1 MQVIEFGWKPVART
15 GVSAASRAPRH
26 SSAATNAATR
36 VSFRGVFS
44 ERLFRA
50 SSFSVFH
57 GLAMSASTD
66 RPNEDARLAG
76 DDDARAR
83 TERTAA
89 LLGAGG
95 AVDRDALFAIYEE
108 NAAKDDESPVTVEFE
123 LLKDLD
129 KRLDRYMVDRVPFL
143 SRTQMQRLIEEEAI
157 TVNGRVPKSST
168 KLRKGD
174 RIVATL
180 PPPPSGAIQP
190 ENIPL
195 DVLYE
200 DDAIIVVNKEA
211 GLIVHPARSHKSGT
225 LVNALAWRFKHVS
238 GGELSKVGEEFA
250 RPGVVHRLDK
260 FTSGAIVSA
269 KNDTAHWRL
278 GKQFE
283 MRRTDKRYLALVHGH
298 PERDVETIDLPLGK
312 HPTIKEKYA
321 VRHDDTGKPSLTIAR
336 VRERYTALDGTLY
349 ALVELELKTGRTHQI
364 RVHLS
369 YLGHSIVGDDM
380 YGGKHVTERALGG
393 DSDVMLLSRQA
404 LHATTLGFRHPMT
417 EQPVRFT
424 APLAKD
430 IRRAVDLL
438 RAATMTR
445 HHAYAVDAAGATI
458 DLSAVCP

>member
-1 MQVIEFGWKPVART
+1 MADEG
-15 GVSAASRAPRH
+15 PRP
-26 SSAATNAATR
+26 A
-36 VSFRGVFS
+36 
-44 ERLFRA
+44 EDD
-50 SSFSVFH
+50 
-57 GLAMSASTD
+57 ST
-66 RPNEDARLAG
+66 
-76 DDDARAR
+76 ARA
-83 TERTAA
+83 ERTAA

-129 KRLDRYMVDRVPFL
+129 KRLDRYLVDRVPFL
-143 SRTQMQRLIEEEAI
+143 SRTQIQRLIDEEAV

-180 PPPPSGAIQP
+180 PPPPSGAIEPQD
-190 ENIPL
+190 IPL

-200 DDAIIVVNKEA
+200 DDAIIVVNKPA

-283 MRRTDKRYLALVHGH
+283 MRRTDKRYLALVHGS
-298 PERDVETIDLPLGK
+298 PEKDVETIDLPLGK
-312 HPTIKEKYA
+312 HPSIKEKYA
-321 VRHDDTGKPSLTIAR
+321 VRFDESGKPSLTISR
-336 VRERYTALDGTLY
+336 VRERYLGPNGTRF

-369 YLGHSIVGDDM
+369 YLGHPIVGDDM
-380 YGGKHVTERALGG
+380 YGGKHATERDLGG
-393 DSDVMLLSRQA
+393 ASDAMLLARQA

-417 EQPVRFT
+417 EQPMSFT
-424 APLAKD
+424 APIAADLA
-430 IRRAVDLL
+430 RAVALL
-438 RAATMTR
+438 RASTR
-445 HHAYAVDAAGATI
+445 AAGAEPLVAPPGATI
-458 DLSAVCP
+458 DLAAAGL

>member
-1 MQVIEFGWKPVART
+1 MAE
-15 GVSAASRAPRH
+15 
-26 SSAATNAATR
+26 
-36 VSFRGVFS
+36 
-44 ERLFRA
+44 
-50 SSFSVFH
+50 
-57 GLAMSASTD
+57 
-66 RPNEDARLAG
+66 PNHPETS
-76 DDDARAR
+76 DDDTRAR
-83 TERTAA
+83 HERTAA

-143 SRTQMQRLIEEEAI
+143 SRTQIQRLIEEEAI

-180 PPPPSGAIQP
+180 PPPPSGAIAP
-190 ENIPL
+190 EDIPL
-195 DVLYE
+195 DVIYE
-200 DDAIIVVNKEA
+200 DDAIIVVNKPA

-225 LVNALAWRFKHVS
+225 LVNALAWRFKFVS

-250 RPGVVHRLDK
+250 RPGIVHRLDK

-298 PERDVETIDLPLGK
+298 PEKAVETIDLPLGK
-312 HPTIKEKYA
+312 HPSIKEKYA
-321 VRHDDTGKPSLTIAR
+321 VRFDDTGKPSVTILR
-336 VRERYTALDGTLY
+336 VRERYTAPSGAKY

-369 YLGHSIVGDDM
+369 YLGFPIVGDDM
-380 YGGKHVTERALGG
+380 YGGKHTTERELGG
-393 DSDVMLLSRQA
+393 DGDAMLLARQA

-417 EQPVRFT
+417 EQPMKFT
-424 APLAKD
+424 APLAGD
-430 IRRAVDLL
+430 LTRAVALL
-438 RAATMTR
+438 RAATRATGGDP
-445 HHAYAVDAAGATI
+445 AVDAPGATI
-458 DLSAVCP
+458 ELANAGVA

>member
-1 MQVIEFGWKPVART
+1 VAELN
-15 GVSAASRAPRH
+15 H
-26 SSAATNAATR
+26 S
-36 VSFRGVFS
+36 
-44 ERLFRA
+44 
-50 SSFSVFH
+50 
-57 GLAMSASTD
+57 
-66 RPNEDARLAG
+66 EDT

-83 TERTAA
+83 HDRTAA

-143 SRTQMQRLIEEEAI
+143 SRTQIQRLIEEEAI

-180 PPPPSGAIQP
+180 PPPPSGAIHP
-190 ENIPL
+190 EDIPL
-195 DVLYE
+195 EVIYE
-200 DDAIIVVNKEA
+200 DDAVIVVNKPA

-225 LVNALAWRFKHVS
+225 LVNALAWRFKHIS

-250 RPGVVHRLDK
+250 RPGIVHRLDK

-298 PERDVETIDLPLGK
+298 PEKAVETIDLPLGK
-312 HPTIKEKYA
+312 HPSIKEKYA
-321 VRHDDTGKPSLTIAR
+321 VRFDETGKPSVTIAR
-336 VRERYTALDGTLY
+336 VRERYTAPSGAKY

-369 YLGHSIVGDDM
+369 YLGFPIVGDDM
-380 YGGKHVTERALGG
+380 YGGKHSTERDLGG
-393 DSDVMLLSRQA
+393 DSDAMLLARQA
-404 LHATTLGFRHPMT
+404 LHATTLGFKHPMT
-417 EQPVRFT
+417 EQPMKFT
-424 APLAKD
+424 APLAAD
-430 IRRAVDLL
+430 IARALTLL
-438 RAATMTR
+438 RAATR
-445 HHAYAVDAAGATI
+445 AAGGEPAVDAPGATI
-458 DLSAVCP
+458 DLAAV

>member
-1 MQVIEFGWKPVART
+1 MAESNHPE
-15 GVSAASRAPRH
+15 
-26 SSAATNAATR
+26 NA
-36 VSFRGVFS
+36 
-44 ERLFRA
+44 
-50 SSFSVFH
+50 
-57 GLAMSASTD
+57 
-66 RPNEDARLAG
+66 

-83 TERTAA
+83 HDRTAA
-89 LLGAGG
+89 LVGAGG

-143 SRTQMQRLIEEEAI
+143 SRTQIQRLIEEEAI

-180 PPPPSGAIQP
+180 PPPPSGAIAP
-190 ENIPL
+190 EEIPL
-195 DVLYE
+195 DVIYE
-200 DDAIIVVNKEA
+200 DDAIIVVNKPA

-225 LVNALAWRFKHVS
+225 LVNALAWRFKHIS

-250 RPGVVHRLDK
+250 RPGIVHRLDK

-312 HPTIKEKYA
+312 HPSIKEKYA
-321 VRHDDTGKPSLTIAR
+321 VRFDETGKPSITILR
-336 VRERYTALDGTLY
+336 VRERYTAPSGAKY

-369 YLGHSIVGDDM
+369 YLGFPIVGDDM
-380 YGGKHVTERALGG
+380 YGGKHTTERDLGG
-393 DSDVMLLSRQA
+393 DGDAMLLARQA

-417 EQPVRFT
+417 EQPMKFT
-424 APLAKD
+424 APLAAD
-430 IRRAVDLL
+430 LTRAVTLL
-438 RAATMTR
+438 RAATRATGGDP
-445 HHAYAVDAAGATI
+445 AVDAPGATI
-458 DLSAVCP
+458 ELAKICG

>member
-1 MQVIEFGWKPVART
+1 VADE
-15 GVSAASRAPRH
+15 GPRP
-26 SSAATNAATR
+26 A
-36 VSFRGVFS
+36 
-44 ERLFRA
+44 EDD
-50 SSFSVFH
+50 
-57 GLAMSASTD
+57 ST
-66 RPNEDARLAG
+66 
-76 DDDARAR
+76 ARA
-83 TERTAA
+83 ERTAA

-129 KRLDRYMVDRVPFL
+129 KRLDRYLVDRVPFL
-143 SRTQMQRLIEEEAI
+143 SRTQIQRLIDEEAV

-180 PPPPSGAIQP
+180 PPPPSGAIEPQD
-190 ENIPL
+190 IPL

-200 DDAIIVVNKEA
+200 DDAIIVVNKPA

-283 MRRTDKRYLALVHGH
+283 MRRTDKRYLALVHGS
-298 PERDVETIDLPLGK
+298 PEKDVETIDLPLGK
-312 HPTIKEKYA
+312 HPSIKEKYA
-321 VRHDDTGKPSLTIAR
+321 VRFDESGKPSLTIAR
-336 VRERYTALDGTLY
+336 VRERYLGPNGARF

-369 YLGHSIVGDDM
+369 YLGHPIVGDDM
-380 YGGKHVTERALGG
+380 YGGKHSTERDLGG
-393 DSDVMLLSRQA
+393 PSDAMLLARQA

-417 EQPVRFT
+417 EQPMSFT
-424 APLAKD
+424 APIAADLA
-430 IRRAVDLL
+430 RAVALL
-438 RAATMTR
+438 RASTR
-445 HHAYAVDAAGATI
+445 AAGAEPLVAPPGATI
-458 DLSAVCP
+458 DLAAAGL

>member
-1 MQVIEFGWKPVART
+1 VAE
-15 GVSAASRAPRH
+15 SNHPE
-26 SSAATNAATR
+26 NA
-36 VSFRGVFS
+36 
-44 ERLFRA
+44 
-50 SSFSVFH
+50 
-57 GLAMSASTD
+57 
-66 RPNEDARLAG
+66 

-83 TERTAA
+83 HDRTAA
-89 LLGAGG
+89 LVGAGG

-143 SRTQMQRLIEEEAI
+143 SRTQIQRLIEEEAI

-180 PPPPSGAIQP
+180 PPPPSGAIAP
-190 ENIPL
+190 EEIPL
-195 DVLYE
+195 DVIYE
-200 DDAIIVVNKEA
+200 DDAIIVVNKPA

-225 LVNALAWRFKHVS
+225 LVNALAWRFKHIS

-250 RPGVVHRLDK
+250 RPGIVHRLDK

-312 HPTIKEKYA
+312 HPSIKEKYA
-321 VRHDDTGKPSLTIAR
+321 VRFDETGKPSITILR
-336 VRERYTALDGTLY
+336 VRERYTAPSGAKY

-369 YLGHSIVGDDM
+369 YLGFPIVGDDM
-380 YGGKHVTERALGG
+380 YGGKHTTERDLGG
-393 DSDVMLLSRQA
+393 DGDAMLLARQA

-417 EQPVRFT
+417 EQPMKFT
-424 APLAKD
+424 APLAAD
-430 IRRAVDLL
+430 IALAIALL
-438 RAATMTR
+438 RASTRATGGDP
-445 HHAYAVDAAGATI
+445 AVDAPGATI
-458 DLSAVCP
+458 ELAKICG

>member
-1 MQVIEFGWKPVART
+1 MAESNHPV
-15 GVSAASRAPRH
+15 
-26 SSAATNAATR
+26 NA
-36 VSFRGVFS
+36 
-44 ERLFRA
+44 
-50 SSFSVFH
+50 
-57 GLAMSASTD
+57 
-66 RPNEDARLAG
+66 

-83 TERTAA
+83 HDRTAA
-89 LLGAGG
+89 LVGAGG

-108 NAAKDDESPVTVEFE
+108 NAAKDDESPVAVEFE

-143 SRTQMQRLIEEEAI
+143 SRTQIQRLIEEEAI

-180 PPPPSGAIQP
+180 PPPPSGAIAP
-190 ENIPL
+190 EDIPL
-195 DVLYE
+195 EVIYE
-200 DDAIIVVNKEA
+200 DDAIIVVNKPA

-225 LVNALAWRFKHVS
+225 LVNALAWRFKHIS

-250 RPGVVHRLDK
+250 RPGIVHRLDK

-298 PERDVETIDLPLGK
+298 PERDVENIDLPLGK
-312 HPTIKEKYA
+312 HPSIKEKYA
-321 VRHDDTGKPSLTIAR
+321 VRFDETGKPSVTILR
-336 VRERYTALDGTLY
+336 VRERYTAPSGAKY

-369 YLGHSIVGDDM
+369 YLGFPIVGDDM
-380 YGGKHVTERALGG
+380 YGGKHTTERDLGG
-393 DSDVMLLSRQA
+393 DDDAMLLARQA

-417 EQPVRFT
+417 EEPMKFT
-424 APLAKD
+424 APLAAD
-430 IRRAVDLL
+430 LTRAVTLL
-438 RAATMTR
+438 RAATRATGGDP
-445 HHAYAVDAAGATI
+445 AVDAPGATI
-458 DLSAVCP
+458 ELAKICG

>member
-1 MQVIEFGWKPVART
+1 M
-15 GVSAASRAPRH
+15 
-26 SSAATNAATR
+26 
-36 VSFRGVFS
+36 S
-44 ERLFRA
+44 ETPEERI
-50 SSFSVFH
+50 
-57 GLAMSASTD
+57 D
-66 RPNEDARLAG
+66 
-76 DDDARAR
+76 
-83 TERTAA
+83 RTAS

-95 AVDRDALFAIYEE
+95 AIDRDALFAIYEE

-143 SRTQMQRLIEEEAI
+143 SRTQIQKLIDEEAI

-180 PPPPSGAIQP
+180 PPPPSGAITP
-190 ENIPL
+190 EDIPL
-195 DVLYE
+195 DVLFE
-200 DDAIIVVNKEA
+200 DDAIIVVNKPA

-225 LVNALAWRFKHVS
+225 LVNALAWRFKYIS

-260 FTSGAIVSA
+260 HTSGAIVSA

-283 MRRTDKRYLALVHGH
+283 MRRTDKRYLALVHGS

-321 VRHDDTGKPSLTIAR
+321 VRHDETGKPSLTIAR
-336 VRERYTALDGTLY
+336 VRERYVAPSGEKY

-369 YLGHSIVGDDM
+369 YLGLPIVGDDM
-380 YGGKHVTERALGG
+380 YGGKHTTERMLGG
-393 DSDVMLLSRQA
+393 EGDAMLLARQA
-404 LHATTLGFRHPMT
+404 LHATTLGIRHPMT
-417 EQPVRFT
+417 EKPMSFT
-424 APLAKD
+424 APVAAD
-430 IRRAVDLL
+430 IRRAVELL
-438 RAATMTR
+438 RAATR
-445 HHAYAVDAAGATI
+445 ASGAEHVVVAAGTTVELTPAG
-458 DLSAVCP
+458 L

>member
-1 MQVIEFGWKPVART
+1 VAE
-15 GVSAASRAPRH
+15 SNHPE
-26 SSAATNAATR
+26 NA
-36 VSFRGVFS
+36 
-44 ERLFRA
+44 
-50 SSFSVFH
+50 
-57 GLAMSASTD
+57 
-66 RPNEDARLAG
+66 

-83 TERTAA
+83 HDRTAA
-89 LLGAGG
+89 LVGAGG

-143 SRTQMQRLIEEEAI
+143 SRTQIQRLIEEEAI

-180 PPPPSGAIQP
+180 PPPPSGAIAP
-190 ENIPL
+190 EEIPL
-195 DVLYE
+195 DVIYE
-200 DDAIIVVNKEA
+200 DDAIIVVNKPA

-225 LVNALAWRFKHVS
+225 LVNALAWRFKHIS

-250 RPGVVHRLDK
+250 RPGIVHRLDK

-312 HPTIKEKYA
+312 HPSIKEKYA
-321 VRHDDTGKPSLTIAR
+321 VRFDETGKPSITILR
-336 VRERYTALDGTLY
+336 VRERYTAPSGAKY

-369 YLGHSIVGDDM
+369 YLGFPIVGDDM
-380 YGGKHVTERALGG
+380 YGGKHTTERDLGG
-393 DSDVMLLSRQA
+393 DGDAMLLARQA

-417 EQPVRFT
+417 EQPMKFT
-424 APLAKD
+424 APLAAD
-430 IRRAVDLL
+430 LTRAVTLL
-438 RAATMTR
+438 RAATRATGGDP
-445 HHAYAVDAAGATI
+445 AVDAPGATI
-458 DLSAVCP
+458 ELAKICG

>member
-1 MQVIEFGWKPVART
+1 MSGQDE
-15 GVSAASRAPRH
+15 
-26 SSAATNAATR
+26 
-36 VSFRGVFS
+36 
-44 ERLFRA
+44 ERI
-50 SSFSVFH
+50 
-57 GLAMSASTD
+57 D
-66 RPNEDARLAG
+66 
-76 DDDARAR
+76 
-83 TERTAA
+83 RTAS

-95 AVDRDALFAIYEE
+95 AIDRDALFAIYEE

-129 KRLDRYMVDRVPFL
+129 KRLDRYLVDRVPFL
-143 SRTQMQRLIEEEAI
+143 SRTQIQRLIEEEAI

-174 RIVATL
+174 RIVAAL

-190 ENIPL
+190 EDIPL
-195 DVLYE
+195 DVIYE
-200 DDAIIVVNKEA
+200 DDSIIVVNKPA

-298 PERDVETIDLPLGK
+298 PEKDVETIDLPLGK
-312 HPTIKEKYA
+312 HPTVKEKYA
-321 VRHDDTGKPSLTIAR
+321 VRFDETGKQSLTIAR
-336 VRERYTALDGTLY
+336 VRERYVGADGAKH

-369 YLGHSIVGDDM
+369 YIGLPIVGDDM
-380 YGGKHVTERALGG
+380 YGGKHTTERMLGG
-393 DSDVMLLSRQA
+393 ESGAMLLARQA

-417 EQPVRFT
+417 EKPMMFT
-424 APLAKD
+424 APMAAD

-438 RAATMTR
+438 RGATSAAGLEM
-445 HHAYAVDAAGATI
+445 AVSAPGATI
-458 DLSAVCP
+458 ELSAAGL

>member
-1 MQVIEFGWKPVART
+1 VAE
-15 GVSAASRAPRH
+15 SNHPE
-26 SSAATNAATR
+26 NA
-36 VSFRGVFS
+36 
-44 ERLFRA
+44 
-50 SSFSVFH
+50 
-57 GLAMSASTD
+57 
-66 RPNEDARLAG
+66 

-83 TERTAA
+83 HDRTAA
-89 LLGAGG
+89 LVGAGG

-143 SRTQMQRLIEEEAI
+143 SRTQIQRLIEEEAI

-180 PPPPSGAIQP
+180 PPPPSGAIAP
-190 ENIPL
+190 EEIPL
-195 DVLYE
+195 DVIYE
-200 DDAIIVVNKEA
+200 DDAIIVVNKPA

-225 LVNALAWRFKHVS
+225 LVNALAWRFKHIS

-250 RPGVVHRLDK
+250 RPGIVHRLDK

-312 HPTIKEKYA
+312 HPSIKEKYA
-321 VRHDDTGKPSLTIAR
+321 VRFDETGKPSITILR
-336 VRERYTALDGTLY
+336 VRERYTAPSGAKY

-369 YLGHSIVGDDM
+369 YLGFPIVGDDM
-380 YGGKHVTERALGG
+380 YGGKHTTERDLGG
-393 DSDVMLLSRQA
+393 DGDAMLLARQA

-417 EQPVRFT
+417 EEPMKFT
-424 APLAKD
+424 APLAAD
-430 IRRAVDLL
+430 LTRAVTLL
-438 RAATMTR
+438 RAATRATGGDP
-445 HHAYAVDAAGATI
+445 AVDAPGATI
-458 DLSAVCP
+458 ELAKICG

>member
-1 MQVIEFGWKPVART
+1 
-15 GVSAASRAPRH
+15 
-26 SSAATNAATR
+26 
-36 VSFRGVFS
+36 
-44 ERLFRA
+44 
-50 SSFSVFH
+50 
-57 GLAMSASTD
+57 MSDETED
-66 RPNEDARLAG
+66 RID
-76 DDDARAR
+76 
-83 TERTAA
+83 RTAA

-129 KRLDRYMVDRVPFL
+129 KRLDRYLVDRVPFL
-143 SRTQMQRLIEEEAI
+143 SRTQIQRLIDEEAI

-174 RIVATL
+174 RIVAAL

-190 ENIPL
+190 EDIPL

-200 DDAIIVVNKEA
+200 DDSIIVVNKPA

-260 FTSGAIVSA
+260 HTSGAIVSA

-283 MRRTDKRYLALVHGH
+283 MRRTDKRYLALVHGS
-298 PERDVETIDLPLGK
+298 PEKDVETIDLPLGK
-312 HPTIKEKYA
+312 HPSIKEKYA
-321 VRHDDTGKPSLTIAR
+321 VRFDETGKPSLTIAR
-336 VRERYTALDGTLY
+336 VRERYVAPGGEKY

-369 YLGHSIVGDDM
+369 YLGMPIVGDDM
-380 YGGKHVTERALGG
+380 YGGKHTTERMLGG
-393 DSDVMLLSRQA
+393 EGDAMLLARQA

-417 EQPVRFT
+417 EKPMSFT
-424 APLAKD
+424 APVAAD
-430 IRRAVDLL
+430 IARAISLLRRASV
-438 RAATMTR
+438 TP
-445 HHAYAVDAAGATI
+445 VDAPGTTIPLPSAG
-458 DLSAVCP
+458 L

>member
-1 MQVIEFGWKPVART
+1 
-15 GVSAASRAPRH
+15 
-26 SSAATNAATR
+26 
-36 VSFRGVFS
+36 
-44 ERLFRA
+44 
-50 SSFSVFH
+50 
-57 GLAMSASTD
+57 MSGQDED
-66 RPNEDARLAG
+66 RID
-76 DDDARAR
+76 
-83 TERTAA
+83 RTAG

-129 KRLDRYMVDRVPFL
+129 KRLDRYLVDRVPFL
-143 SRTQMQRLIEEEAI
+143 SRTQIQRLIDEEAI
-157 TVNGRVPKSST
+157 SVNGRVPKSST

-174 RIVATL
+174 RIVAAL

-190 ENIPL
+190 EDIPL
-195 DVLYE
+195 DVLFE
-200 DDAIIVVNKEA
+200 DDSIIVVNKPA

-283 MRRTDKRYLALVHGH
+283 MRRTDKRYLALVHGS
-298 PERDVETIDLPLGK
+298 PEKDVETIDLPLGK
-312 HPTIKEKYA
+312 HPTVKEKYA
-321 VRHDDTGKPSLTIAR
+321 VRFDDTGKQSLTIAR
-336 VRERYTALDGTLY
+336 VRERYVGGNGETY

-369 YLGHSIVGDDM
+369 YIGLPIVGDDM
-380 YGGKHVTERALGG
+380 YGGKHTTERMLGG
-393 DSDVMLLSRQA
+393 ESDAMLLARQA

-417 EQPVRFT
+417 EQPVTFT
-424 APLAKD
+424 APVAAD
-430 IRRAVDLL
+430 IRRAVELL
-438 RAATMTR
+438 RAST
-445 HHAYAVDAAGATI
+445 HAAGLDPAVSAAGATI
-458 DLSAVCP
+458 ALPAAGL

>member
-1 MQVIEFGWKPVART
+1 MSGQDE
-15 GVSAASRAPRH
+15 
-26 SSAATNAATR
+26 
-36 VSFRGVFS
+36 
-44 ERLFRA
+44 ERI
-50 SSFSVFH
+50 
-57 GLAMSASTD
+57 D
-66 RPNEDARLAG
+66 
-76 DDDARAR
+76 
-83 TERTAA
+83 RTAS

-95 AVDRDALFAIYEE
+95 AIDRDALFAIYEE

-129 KRLDRYMVDRVPFL
+129 KRLDRYLVDRVPFL
-143 SRTQMQRLIEEEAI
+143 SRTQIQRLIEEEAI

-174 RIVATL
+174 RIVAAL

-190 ENIPL
+190 EDIPL
-195 DVLYE
+195 DVIYE
-200 DDAIIVVNKEA
+200 DDSIIVVNKPA

-298 PERDVETIDLPLGK
+298 PEKDVETIDLPLGK
-312 HPTIKEKYA
+312 HPTVKEKYA
-321 VRHDDTGKPSLTIAR
+321 VRFDDTGKQSLTIAR
-336 VRERYTALDGTLY
+336 VRERYVGADGAKH

-369 YLGHSIVGDDM
+369 YIGLPIVGDDM
-380 YGGKHVTERALGG
+380 YGGKHTTERMLGG
-393 DSDVMLLSRQA
+393 ESDAMLLARQA

-417 EQPVRFT
+417 EKQVMFT
-424 APLAKD
+424 APMAAD

-438 RAATMTR
+438 RGATSAAGLEM
-445 HHAYAVDAAGATI
+445 AVSAPGATI
-458 DLSAVCP
+458 ELSAAGL

>member
-1 MQVIEFGWKPVART
+1 MAGTP
-15 GVSAASRAPRH
+15 AS
-26 SSAATNAATR
+26 
-36 VSFRGVFS
+36 G
-44 ERLFRA
+44 
-50 SSFSVFH
+50 
-57 GLAMSASTD
+57 D
-66 RPNEDARLAG
+66 EDTT
-76 DDDARAR
+76 AR

-95 AVDRDALFAIYEE
+95 AIDRDALFAIYEE
-108 NAAKDDESPVTVEFE
+108 NASKDDESPVTVEFE

-143 SRTQMQRLIEEEAI
+143 SRTQIQRLIDEQAI

-168 KLRKGD
+168 KLHKGD

-180 PPPPSGAIQP
+180 PPPPSGAIEPQD
-190 ENIPL
+190 IPL

-200 DDAIIVVNKEA
+200 DDAIIVVNKPA

-260 FTSGAIVSA
+260 HTSGAIVSA

-283 MRRTDKRYLALVHGH
+283 MRRTDKRYLALVHGS
-298 PERDVETIDLPLGK
+298 PEKDVETIDLPLGK
-312 HPTIKEKYA
+312 HPTVKEKYA
-321 VRHDDTGKPSLTIAR
+321 VRFDETGKPSLTIAR
-336 VRERYTALDGTLY
+336 VRERYVAPDGQRYT
-349 ALVELELKTGRTHQI
+349 LVELELRTGRTHQI

-369 YLGHSIVGDDM
+369 YTGHPIVGDDM
-380 YGGKHVTERALGG
+380 YGGRHATDRMLGG
-393 DSDVMLLSRQA
+393 ERDEMLLARQA

-417 EQPVRFT
+417 EERMSFT
-424 APLAKD
+424 APVAAD
-430 IRRAVDLL
+430 IARAVSLL
-438 RAATMTR
+438 RASTR
-445 HHAYAVDAAGATI
+445 AAGEACEVTAPGATI
-458 DLSAVCP
+458 DLSSAGL

>member
-1 MQVIEFGWKPVART
+1 VGD
-15 GVSAASRAPRH
+15 AP
-26 SSAATNAATR
+26 APDDL
-36 VSFRGVFS
+36 G
-44 ERLFRA
+44 
-50 SSFSVFH
+50 
-57 GLAMSASTD
+57 
-66 RPNEDARLAG
+66 
-76 DDDARAR
+76 DDARAD
-83 TERTAA
+83 RTAA

-95 AVDRDALFAIYEE
+95 AIDRDALFALYEQ

-143 SRTQMQRLIEEEAI
+143 SRTQIQRLVEEQAI

-180 PPPPSGAIQP
+180 PPPPSGAIVP
-190 ENIPL
+190 EDIPL
-195 DVLYE
+195 DVLFE
-200 DDAIIVVNKEA
+200 DDSIIVVNKPA

-260 FTSGAIVSA
+260 HTSGAIVSA

-278 GKQFE
+278 GRQFE

-298 PERDVETIDLPLGK
+298 PARDVETIDLPLGK

-321 VRHDDTGKPSLTIAR
+321 VRHDETGKPSLTIAR
-336 VRERYTALDGTLY
+336 VRERHLAPSGERY

-364 RVHLS
+364 RVHLAFT
-369 YLGHSIVGDDM
+369 GHPIVGDDM
-380 YGGKHVTERALGG
+380 YGGRHARESDFGG
-393 DSDVMLLSRQA
+393 ASDAMLLARQA

-417 EQPVRFT
+417 EQPMSFT
-424 APLAKD
+424 APVADD
-430 IRRAVDLL
+430 IRRAIALL
-438 RAATMTR
+438 RAATI
-445 HHAYAVDAAGATI
+445 AAGAAPEVDAPGATI
-458 DLSAVCP
+458 DLAAAGL

>member
-1 MQVIEFGWKPVART
+1 M
-15 GVSAASRAPRH
+15 
-26 SSAATNAATR
+26 
-36 VSFRGVFS
+36 S
-44 ERLFRA
+44 E
-50 SSFSVFH
+50 
-57 GLAMSASTD
+57 TPED
-66 RPNEDARLAG
+66 RIG
-76 DDDARAR
+76 R
-83 TERTAA
+83 TEA

-108 NAAKDDESPVTVEFE
+108 NSAKDDESPVTVEVE

-143 SRTQMQRLIEEEAI
+143 SRTQIQRLIDEEAI

-174 RIVATL
+174 RIVAAL

-190 ENIPL
+190 EDIPL
-195 DVLYE
+195 DVIYE
-200 DDAIIVVNKEA
+200 DDAIIVVNKPA

-260 FTSGAIVSA
+260 HTSGAIVSA

-283 MRRTDKRYLALVHGH
+283 MRRTDKRYLALVHGS
-298 PERDVETIDLPLGK
+298 PEKDVETIDLPLGK
-312 HPTIKEKYA
+312 HPSIKEKYA
-321 VRHDDTGKPSLTIAR
+321 VRFDETGKPSLTIAR
-336 VRERYTALDGTLY
+336 VRERYVAPGGEKY

-369 YLGHSIVGDDM
+369 YLGLPIVGDDM
-380 YGGKHVTERALGG
+380 YGGRHTTERMLGG
-393 DSDVMLLSRQA
+393 EGDAMLLARQA
-404 LHATTLGFRHPMT
+404 PHATTLGIRHPMT
-417 EQPVRFT
+417 EKPMSFT
-424 APLAKD
+424 APVAAD
-430 IRRAVDLL
+430 IRRAVELL
-438 RAATMTR
+438 RKSTRAAGVDPT
-445 HHAYAVDAAGATI
+445 VDAPGVTI
-458 DLSAVCP
+458 ALSAAGT